1 METLT
6 LNVQTRDMKVKTN
19 ALRIKNLIPAEYYG
33 KGVKN
38 KSFAVDY
45 QTFRKTYKQAGS
57 NTVITLDDGKDKY
70 NVLVHEI
77 QYDPVSDSIIHIDFA
92 NVKMDQEVKT
102 KVKVVVIGTA
112 PAVKDLG
119 GILVTP
125 LDEVEIKCLPKD
137 LIHKIEVSI
146 EPLVDFNSFIRVK
159 NLIVPPGITIL
170 DAPEDIIATAVPPRE
185 EKEEETTTPLASEVP
200 VAGKEG
206 EVAEGAEAEGEEGAK
221 PAKPVVEK
229 EKGKEKGKE

>member
-6 LNVQTRDMKVKTN
+6 LKVQPRDMKVKTN
-19 ALRIKNLIPAEYYG
+19 VLRAKRLIPAEYYG

-38 KSFAVDY
+38 KSFVVDY
-45 QTFRKTYKQAGS
+45 QTFRKAYKQAGS
-57 NTVITLDDGKDKY
+57 NTVISLNDGKDEY
-70 NVLVHEI
+70 SVLVHEI
-77 QYDPVSDSIIHIDFA
+77 QYDPVSDSIVHIDFA
-92 NVKMDQEVKT
+92 NVKMDREVKT
-102 KVKVVVIGTA
+102 KVNVVITGIA

-137 LIHKIEVSI
+137 LIHKIEVNI
-146 EPLVDFNSFIRVK
+146 ESLVDFNSFIRVK

-185 EKEEETTTPLASEVP
+185 EKEEETAAPLASEVP
-200 VAGKEG
+200 VVGKEG
-206 EVAEGAEAEGEEGAK
+206 EVAEGEEAEGEEGAK
-221 PAKPVVEK
+221 SAKPTVEK